1 MENVDY
7 SLFMH
12 DDSEGD
18 YGKEAMLDYQ
28 MSWVMRVAANKAIL
42 EKNPT
47 LHKRC
52 TDILLKLIGKSGC
65 NDIEIIS
72 VDVWKQWQRI
82 DVSANVII
90 KCNGKDEKH
99 LVVLED
105 KAYTMIHG
113 DQLNRYETITNETYN
128 KNDYLKDFEKHFWV
142 ITFYSESE
150 EGYSALNWYC
160 KDAKPIG
167 DCSHSNK

>member
-18 YGKEAMLDYQ
+18 YGKETMLDYQ

-47 LHKRC
+47 LHRRC

-65 NDIEIIS
+65 NGSEIIS
-72 VDVWKQWQRI
+72 VEVWKQWQRI
-82 DVSANVII
+82 DVSANII
-90 KCNGKDEKH
+90 ATAGMRNTS
-99 LVVLED
+99 L
-105 KAYTMIHG
+105 Y
-113 DQLNRYETITNETYN
+113 
-128 KNDYLKDFEKHFWV
+128 
-142 ITFYSESE
+142 
-150 EGYSALNWYC
+150 
-160 KDAKPIG
+160 
-167 DCSHSNK
+167 